1 MTRNFE
7 PNFERVAGP
16 YQGGMGGL
24 AWDGSRMLFSV
35 IDEGF
40 IRGFDPAT
48 RQISDCRNYANRI
61 NGIAFAPDGRLFA
74 CQDGGRRVIQFL
86 ADGTAATTATRL
98 DGSIHN
104 HPADLVIDRAG
115 RVWFTDPFSH
125 VMAFGPQIFPALN
138 HASVLRLEID
148 ERHAWTIKRITYDTA
163 APRAVQLS
171 ADEKTL
177 YVAEGEVGRKGPREL
192 RAYPVRNDG
201 TVGPCTVL
209 HAFGAD
215 HRGEHRGIE
224 GLCLDSD
231 GNIVACGGSRE
242 AGPGPM
248 LYVFAP
254 DGALLESHRLPGAAP
269 MRCAF
274 GDAAL
279 DGLYVTS
286 GDGCVYRA
294 QATGRRGFKR
304 W

>member
-1 MTRNFE
+1 MTW
-7 PNFERVAGP
+7 NFERIAGP

-24 AWDGSRMLFSV
+24 AWDGGKMLFSV
-35 IDEGF
+35 IDEGC
-40 IRGFDPAT
+40 IRTFDPAT
-48 RQISDCRNYANRI
+48 REIGEYRKYTNRV

-86 ADGTAATTATRL
+86 PDGTAAATATRL

-104 HPADLVIDRAG
+104 HPSDLVIDRAG
-115 RVWFTDPFSH
+115 RAWFADPYSN
-125 VMAFGPQIFPALN
+125 VLAFGPQIFPALG

-148 ERHAWTIKRITYDTA
+148 ERHAWAIRRVTCDTA

-177 YVAEGEVGRKGPREL
+177 YVAEGETGRKGPREL
-192 RAYPVRNDG
+192 RAYPVRGDG
-201 TVGPCTVL
+201 TVGPYTVL
-209 HAFGAD
+209 HTFGAD

-224 GLCLDSD
+224 GLCLDGD
-231 GNIVACGGSRE
+231 GDIVACGGSYH
-242 AGPGPM
+242 AGPGP
-248 LYVFAP
+248 LVYVFAP
-254 DGALLESHRLPGAAP
+254 TGAVLESHALPGDVP

-274 GDAAL
+274 GDAGL
-279 DGLYVTS
+279 DSLYVTA

-294 QATGRRGFKR
+294 QGTGRRGLKR

>member
-1 MTRNFE
+1 MAW
-7 PNFERVAGP
+7 NFERIAGP
-16 YQGGMGGL
+16 YTGGMGGL
-24 AWDGSRMLFSV
+24 AWDGGKMLFSA

-40 IRGFDPAT
+40 IRSFDPT
-48 RQISDCRNYANRI
+48 TGRVSDYRKHANGI

-74 CQDGGRRVIQFL
+74 CQAGGRRVIQYL
-86 ADGTAATTATRL
+86 ADGTAAVTATRL
-98 DGSIHN
+98 DGAIHN
-104 HPADLVIDRAG
+104 HPSDLAIDRTG
-115 RVWFTDPFSH
+115 RVWFTDPYSR
-125 VMAFGPQIFPALN
+125 VLAFGPQIFPPLD

-148 ERHAWTIKRITYDTA
+148 ERHAWTIKRVTFDTA
-163 APRAVQLS
+163 APRAVLMS
-171 ADEKTL
+171 PDEKML

-192 RAYPVRNDG
+192 RAYPLRGDG
-201 TVGPCTVL
+201 TVGPYTVM

-231 GNIVACGGSRE
+231 GNVVACGGAAD

-248 LYVFAP
+248 IYVFAP
-254 DGALLESHRLPGAAP
+254 DGAPLESHRLPGAAP

-274 GDAAL
+274 GDTGL
-279 DGLYVTS
+279 DSLYVTS

-294 QATGRRGFKR
+294 QGTGRRGFKR

>member
-1 MTRNFE
+1 
-7 PNFERVAGP
+7 
-16 YQGGMGGL
+16 MGGL
-24 AWDGSRMLFSV
+24 AWDGGKMLFSA

-40 IRGFDPAT
+40 IRSFDPAT
-48 RQISDCRNYANRI
+48 GQIAEYRKHANGI

-74 CQDGGRRVIQFL
+74 CQAGGRRVIQYL
-86 ADGTAATTATRL
+86 ADGTAEVTATRL
-98 DGSIHN
+98 DGAIHN
-104 HPADLVIDRAG
+104 HPSDLAIDRAG
-115 RVWFTDPFSH
+115 RVWFADPYSR
-125 VMAFGPQIFPALN
+125 VLAFGPQIFPPLA

-148 ERHAWTIKRITYDTA
+148 ERHAWTIKRVTFDTA
-163 APRAVQLS
+163 APRAVLLS
-171 ADEKTL
+171 PDEKTL
-177 YVAEGEVGRKGPREL
+177 YVAEGETGRKGPREL
-192 RAYPVRNDG
+192 RAYPLRDDG
-201 TVGPCTVL
+201 TVGPYTVL

-231 GNIVACGGSRE
+231 GNVVACGGAAD

-248 LYVFAP
+248 IYVFAP
-254 DGALLESHRLPGAAP
+254 DGAPLESHRLPGAAP

-279 DGLYVTS
+279 DSLYVTS

-294 QATGRRGFKR
+294 QGTGRRGFKR

>member
-1 MTRNFE
+1 MTRKVE
-7 PNFERVAGP
+7 LHFERVAGP

-24 AWDGSRMLFSV
+24 AWDGARMLFAT

-40 IRGFDPAT
+40 IRAFDPAIGA
-48 RQISDCRNYANRI
+48 ISEYRKYTNGI

-86 ADGTAATTATRL
+86 PDGTAATTATRL
-98 DGSIHN
+98 DGHIHN
-104 HPADLVIDRAG
+104 RPSDLVIDRAG
-115 RVWFTDPFSH
+115 RVWFSDPYSH
-125 VMAFGPQIFPALN
+125 VLAFGPQIFPALD

-148 ERHAWTIKRITYDTA
+148 ERHAWTIKRVTYDTA

-177 YVAEGEVGRKGPREL
+177 YVAEGEVGRQGPREL
-192 RAYPVRNDG
+192 RAYPVRGDG
-201 TVGPCTVL
+201 TVGPYTVM
-209 HAFGAD
+209 HTFGTD

-224 GLCLDSD
+224 GICLDSN
-231 GNIVACGGSRE
+231 GNIIACGGSSD
-242 AGPGPM
+242 AGPGP
-248 LYVFAP
+248 LVYVFAP
-254 DGALLESHRLPGAAP
+254 GGAVLESHALPAAP

-274 GDAAL
+274 GDAGL
-279 DGLYVTS
+279 DSLYVTC

-294 QATGRRGFKR
+294 QSVGRKGYKR